1 MDIFH
6 KPFVDYAIKLRSIL
20 MDWTEVVVKTTTEG
34 IEPVSGILL
43 MNGISGYAVEDSHD
57 FEEFL
62 AEKQVFWDYIEDS
75 LMALRD
81 CDTTLTFYVTN
92 DVQGLEQLNLIKS
105 DIARL
110 RENDKESLYGE
121 LSMTFSGI
129 AEEDW
134 ANNWKKYFKP
144 LEVGKRILVKPTWEE
159 IPAGTERTVVEID
172 PSSSFGTGSHTTTKL
187 CMEYIEKIDNL
198 LSGKSYE
205 MIDVGCGS
213 GILGIAANKLSGA
226 YVTAI
231 DIDENSVRVAEENFV
246 VNNIPKTEYKL
257 IAGSI
262 TDDKELYSQIASKK
276 YKMLAANIV
285 ADVLM
290 AMASYFKE
298 LLDKDGYAVISG
310 IIEERADEVT
320 DYFKNSGFAVVER
333 NIKDGWCAVLLKHS
347 DMG

>member
-1 MDIFH
+1 
-6 KPFVDYAIKLRSIL
+6 

-34 IEPVSGILL
+34 IEHVSGILL
-43 MNGISGYAVEDSHD
+43 MNGISGYAVEDSKD

-62 AEKQVFWDYIEDS
+62 TEKKVYWDYIEDS

-81 CDTTLTFYVTN
+81 CDTTITFYVTN
-92 DVQGLEQLNLIKS
+92 DAQGIEQLNLIKS

-110 RENDKESLYGE
+110 RESDKDSVFGE

-144 LEVGKRILVKPTWEE
+144 LKVGKRILVKPTWEQ
-159 IPAGTERTVVEID
+159 IPDGTERTVVEID

-187 CMEYIEKIDNL
+187 CMEYIEKIDDI
-198 LSGKSYE
+198 LSCQGYE

-231 DIDENSVRVAEENFV
+231 DIDENSIRVAQENFV
-246 VNNIPKTEYKL
+246 VNNIPKTEYEL
-257 IAGSI
+257 FAGSI
-262 TDDKELYSQIASKK
+262 TDDKELYKKISSKK

-285 ADVLM
+285 ADVLI
-290 AMASYFKE
+290 AMAPLFKE
-298 LLDKDGYAVISG
+298 LLDDDGYVVISG
-310 IIEERADEVT
+310 IIAERADEVVIH
-320 DYFKNSGFAVVER
+320 FENAGFSVIEKNI
-333 NIKDGWCAVLLKHS
+333 NDGWCAVLLKHTFV
-347 DMG
+347 G

>member
-1 MDIFH
+1 
-6 KPFVDYAIKLRSIL
+6 

-43 MNGISGYAVEDSHD
+43 MNGISGYAVEDSKD

-62 AEKQVFWDYIEDS
+62 EEKQVFWDYIEES
-75 LMALRD
+75 LMSLRD

-92 DVQGLEQLNLIKS
+92 DAQGLEQLGAIKT

-110 RENDKESLYGE
+110 RDSDADNTFGE

-144 LEVGKRILVKPTWEE
+144 LEVGRRILVKPTWED
-159 IPAGTERTVVEID
+159 IPEGTQRTVVEID

-187 CMEYIEKIDNL
+187 CMEYIEKIDDL
-198 LSGKSYE
+198 LASAEYE

-226 YVTAI
+226 HITAI
-231 DIDENSVRVAEENFV
+231 DIDENSIRVAEENFV
-246 VNNIPKTEYKL
+246 VNNVPKMEYEL
-257 IAGSI
+257 FAGSI
-262 TDDKELYSQIASKK
+262 TDDKVLYDRISSKK

-285 ADVLM
+285 ADVLK
-290 AMASYFKE
+290 AMAHCFRE
-298 LLDKDGYAVISG
+298 LLDDDGYAVISG

-320 DYFKNSGFAVVER
+320 SHFEKSGFSVVER
-333 NIKDGWCAVLLKHS
+333 NIKDGWCAVLLKHAS
-347 DMG
+347 VG